1 MNRFEPE
8 RVNASTVERCRK
20 ELQEGPLKTL
30 LRSLYSG
37 YLKRRYGIVSM
48 GKGFKWGYHLRIKP
62 GCLVVGDYVFLGS
75 YAWII
80 YPLVVGDLSLIA
92 THFAIAGNDHGIDE
106 SGVPLRIA
114 KPSVPFME
122 LTTVIGSDVWIGQN
136 VTLIHGVKI
145 GRGAV
150 VAAGSVVTKDVEP
163 YSVVGGVPA
172 REIRKRFT
180 KDEIRRHE
188 AALYEGVEQGNQ

>member
-1 MNRFEPE
+1 MKNFEPE
-8 RVNASTVERCRK
+8 RVNANTLVRCAQDLK
-20 ELQEGPLKTL
+20 EGTLKTI
-30 LRSLYSG
+30 LRKFYSG
-37 YLKRRYGIVSM
+37 FLMRRFQITTL
-48 GKGFKWGYHLRIKP
+48 GKGFKWGYQLRIKP
-62 GCLVVGDYVFLGS
+62 GCLSVGDYVFLGS

-80 YPLVVGDLSLIA
+80 YPLVVGDLTLIA

-106 SGVPLRIA
+106 AGTPLRIA
-114 KPSVPFME
+114 KPKIPFME

-150 VAAGSVVTKDVEP
+150 VAAGSVVTKDVAP

-172 REIRKRFT
+172 KEIRKRFSSE
-180 KDEIRRHE
+180 EIRQHE
-188 AALYEGVEQGNQ
+188 AILY